1 MSYRNPKVYA
11 PDPTA
16 FAKSFMGSFQSTMQ
30 GFEAE
35 KEKIRK
41 QQEKDDLIEA
51 EFIKYSNIGDLE
63 GVSENVNNALQDGF
77 NSIVDSKAFVDMS
90 PVERQKI
97 LNNIKNLKEGAG
109 SFADLYNIDPGSISN
124 RSVQANPELHSVL
137 SEMKLNPENIKYKF
151 DTEKQDLII
160 SYTDE
165 EGNTNSTSL
174 RDMRKYKNTYVSADD
189 DLKFVNDNMDA
200 FVGDMQKQ
208 INDFAKNGTKS
219 RSQILNGMTKN
230 GDLYIDD
237 LSREE
242 KATIWY
248 EMMPSKLKTNGM
260 ELYPKGS
267 TLEDRK
273 AQDQMILAYRYK
285 MLDDRLIQP
294 PVKETSNDFEFG
306 QSLKESIATTQ
317 YKYNDAIVFAQ
328 NTKIYGNSDEIVNI
342 LRKANPTRGKD
353 IRTKKEYYE
362 NWKSDNEESLI
373 NDKGKE
379 LSENEKLQKFND
391 LFPGV
396 QSDSAIYIDGI
407 PVYNDLKDASSLYQL
422 YIDYSISNQKTKDYY
437 ASNNPF
443 PELSSPG
450 FPSRGEALTY
460 DGTN

>member
-1 MSYRNPKVYA
+1 MSYKNPRIYA

-77 NSIVDSKAFVDMS
+77 SSIVDSKAFVDMS

-97 LNNIKNLKEGAG
+97 LNNITNLKEGAA
-109 SFADLYNIDPGSISN
+109 SFTDLYNIDPGAISN

-160 SYTDE
+160 SYVDE

-189 DLKFVNDNMDA
+189 DVKFVNDNMDA
-200 FVGDMQKQ
+200 LVGDMQKQ
-208 INDFAKNGTKS
+208 INDFAKNGEKY
-219 RSQILNGMTKN
+219 RSQVLNGMTKD
-230 GDLYIDD
+230 GDLYIDN

-260 ELYPKGS
+260 ELYPKNA
-267 TLEDRK
+267 TLEERK
-273 AQDQMILAYRYK
+273 AQDQMILAYRYD
-285 MLDDRLIQP
+285 MLNKRLIQP
-294 PVKETSNDFEFG
+294 PVKDTSNDFEFG
-306 QSLKESIATTQ
+306 QSLKESIATTR
-317 YKYNDAIVFAQ
+317 YKYDDALVFAQ
-328 NTKIYGNSDEIVNI
+328 NTKLYGNSDEIVNV
-342 LRKANPTRGKD
+342 LRDANPTRGKD

-362 NWKSDNEESLI
+362 NWKSDNEETLV
-373 NDKGKE
+373 DEKGKE
-379 LSENEKLQKFND
+379 LPENEKLKKFNG

-396 QSDSAIYIDGI
+396 QSNSAIYIDEI
-407 PVYNDLKDASSLYQL
+407 PVYTNLSDAQSLYNL
-422 YIDYSISNQKTKDYY
+422 YIDYSITNQKTKDYY
-437 ASNNPF
+437 VSNNPF
-443 PELSSPG
+443 PTPTSPG
-450 FPSRGEALTY
+450 FPSRGEAITF

>member
-16 FAKSFMGSFQSTMQ
+16 FAKSFMGSFQSTME

-51 EFIKYSNIGDLE
+51 EYLKYSNIGDLE
-63 GVSENVNNALQDGF
+63 GVSENVNNALQKGF
-77 NSIVDSKAFVDMS
+77 NDIVDSKAFVKMS

-97 LNNIKNLKEGAG
+97 LNNISNLKQGAAA
-109 SFADLYNIDPGSISN
+109 FVDLYNIDPSFISN
-124 RSVQANPELHSVL
+124 RSIQANPELHSVF
-137 SEMKLNPENIKYKF
+137 SEMKLNPENIKYNF

-165 EGNTNSTSL
+165 NGITNSTSL
-174 RDMRKYKNTYVSADD
+174 RDMRKYKNTYVSAEDD
-189 DLKFVNDNMDA
+189 VKFVNDNMDK
-200 FVGDMQKQ
+200 FISSMQKQ

-219 RSQILNGMTKN
+219 RSQILNGMTKQ

-237 LSREE
+237 LSKDE

-248 EMMPSKLKTNGM
+248 EMMPNKLKTNGM

-294 PVKETSNDFEFG
+294 PVKDTSNDFEFG
-306 QSLKESIATTQ
+306 QSLKESIATTT
-317 YKYNDAIVFAQ
+317 YKHNDALAFAQ
-328 NTKIYGNSDEIVNI
+328 NTKIYGNSDEIVKIIRN
-342 LRKANPTRGKD
+342 ANPLRGND
-353 IRTKKEYYE
+353 IRTKQEYYK
-362 NWKSDNEESLI
+362 NWKSDNKESLV
-373 NDKGKE
+373 DEKGNE
-379 LSENEKLQKFND
+379 LSENDKLKKFND

-396 QSDSAIYIDGI
+396 QSDSAIYVNEV
-407 PVYNDLKDASSLYQL
+407 PVYDSLSDPRSLYKL
-422 YIDYSISNQKTKDYY
+422 YIDYAIDNDKTKDYWN
-437 ASNNPF
+437 SNNPF
-443 PELSSPG
+443 PIPTSPG
-450 FPSRGEALTY
+450 FPSRGEVITF